1 MPLLGPLS
9 ARADLHRP
17 FHAVDGGEDR
27 ETIGGADAGDIRIGS
42 APQTAPGRKKGD
54 RLHQIGLARTVL
66 AGQHHM
72 ALVEVERQRCIVAE
86 VAQFQACE
94 KDLVG
99 HCKSDIDVAVR

>member
-1 MPLLGPLS
+1 LPLLGPLS
-9 ARADLHRP
+9 PRADLHRP
-17 FHAVDGGEDR
+17 FHPVDGGEDR
-27 ETIGGADAGDIRIGS
+27 ETIGGADAGNIGIGS
-42 APQTAPGRKKGD
+42 APQAAPGRKKGD
-54 RLHQIGLARTVL
+54 RLHQIGFARAVL

-99 HCKSDIDVAVR
+99 HCGSEFDVAVR